1 MQIFKKIKNYFAEYN
16 SAWQELK
23 SQDAE
28 ILQKSKNKK
37 ERLERIK
44 ANSLTKILK
53 K

>member
-1 MQIFKKIKNYFAEYN
+1 MQIFKKIKNFFAEYN
-16 SAWQELK
+16 YARQELK

-37 ERLERIK
+37 ERLEKIK
-44 ANSLTKILK
+44 ANSLKQILK

>member
-1 MQIFKKIKNYFAEYN
+1 MEIFKKIKNYFAEWKY
-16 SAWQELK
+16 AWQELK

-37 ERLERIK
+37 ARLERIK
-44 ANSLTKILK
+44 VNSLTKILK

>member
-1 MQIFKKIKNYFAEYN
+1 MEIFKKIKNFFLEWKY
-16 SAWQELK
+16 AWQELK

-44 ANSLTKILK
+44 DNSLTKITK
-53 K
+53 I